1 MSDTTD
7 TTTNPNI
14 TTFLDAVGRTIVGTL
29 VADETTDSIL
39 AVQNPVVLH
48 VVPQDQSGRM
58 SVQLLP
64 IFFREFLAEK
74 TADVTFYYKKDTITE
89 TSIEA
94 FDFRLQAQYVQMFN
108 KSNIFVPP
116 STGEVVPASSA
127 APSEAPKIVNLFDDN

>member
-1 MSDTTD
+1 MSETD
-7 TTTNPNI
+7 TNPTTKI
-14 TTFLDAVGRTIVGTL
+14 VTFLDTVGRTIVGEF
-29 VADETTDSIL
+29 VSTDD
-39 AVQNPVVLH
+39 AVLKVKNPVVLH

-74 TADVTFYYKKDTITE
+74 TGDVVFSFKHENITE
-89 TSIEA
+89 TDIDA

-116 STGEVVPASSA
+116 NAGEVA
-127 APSEAPKIVNLFDDN
+127 APAAGKDSPAIINLFDQ

>member
-7 TTTNPNI
+7 TTTNSNI
-14 TTFLDAVGRTIVGTL
+14 TSFLDAVGRTIVGTL
-29 VADETTDSIL
+29 VAEQTTDSIL

-64 IFFREFLAEK
+64 IFFREFLADK
-74 TADVTFYYKKDTITE
+74 TADVTFFFKKSTITE

-94 FDFRLQAQYVQMFN
+94 FDFRLQAQYTQMFN

-116 STGEVVPASSA
+116 AAGQVAPAA
-127 APSEAPKIVNLFDDN
+127 GQAPNSVINLFDE

>member
-7 TTTNPNI
+7 TTTNPNANI
-14 TTFLDAVGRTIVGTL
+14 VTFLDAVGRTIVGTSIAEQSND
-29 VADETTDSIL
+29 VIL

-64 IFFREFLAEK
+64 IFFREFLADK
-74 TADVTFYYKKDTITE
+74 TADVTFLYKKDTITE
-89 TSIEA
+89 TSIDA
-94 FDFRLQAQYVQMFN
+94 FDFRLQAQYSQMFN

-116 STGEVVPASSA
+116 AAGEVTPATGGSSV
-127 APSEAPKIVNLFDDN
+127 INLFDE